1 MKKYFT
7 IFYVFFISISL
18 TAQNSNR
25 IFKSFSEENQV
36 SKIEVNDGTYFLK
49 FYDDE
54 IVETAFIP
62 TGETYNP
69 TSHAVVL
76 NKKNIDLSV
85 TEKPDFINISS
96 EDLTVK
102 IQKNPFQISYY
113 KDGELLISEKK
124 GYQKNEL
131 ETIDFNLTPDEVL
144 YGAGSRAVGMN
155 RRGKRYQLY
164 NRAHYGYGDYSELLN
179 FTMPIVLSSKQYLLH
194 FDNAPIGYLDFD
206 SKKDNTLAY
215 ETISGR
221 KVYQV
226 VTGKNWEKLIE
237 NYTNLTGKQP
247 MLPRWALGN
256 FSSRFGYRSQKE
268 TVETIQKF
276 RDEKIPVDAVIIDLY
291 WFGKEIQGTLGNFE
305 FDKETFPQPQ
315 KMVDDLRKNNVET
328 ILITEPFVLKTS
340 KKWDEAVQKRI
351 LGKNDKGEAH
361 TFDFY
366 FGTGGIIDIYDPKG
380 YIWFKDIYTNLLK
393 MNVTGIWGDLG
404 EPEAHPSTVVH
415 ANGTADEVH
424 NIYGHDWARLVQ
436 DAFHSFNSK
445 LRPFILM
452 RAGYSGSQRYGI
464 VPWTGDVGRSW
475 GGLKS
480 QPEISLQMGMQGIA
494 FMGSDLGGFAG
505 DHFDDELY
513 VRWLQYGVFQ
523 PIYRPHAGDAVP
535 SEPVFRNEKT
545 KQLSKKAIELRY
557 QMLPYNYQLIY
568 ENSDDGIPLMKPL
581 FFEEPDNKELF
592 AYADSY
598 LWGNDFLVSPIVEA
612 DKKEQKVYFP
622 AKSNWYDFYTGEKHS
637 GGNFKTVKT
646 HEEYIPTFVRGGA
659 IIPLAKPMQSTKE
672 YTGNDLILNY
682 YYDSSVNKSKA
693 KLYNDDGLLNN
704 AEKAE
709 QYEEMEFEAEL
720 VKNRVIF
727 EIESELGDLFS
738 PTDKNIELNILHL
751 PNQPKSVKT
760 GWKRLKYSYQNGKV
774 KIPVKWNSGK
784 EKKIKIKL

>member
-102 IQKNPFQISYY
+102 ILKNPFQISYY

-237 NYTNLTGKQP
+237 NYTDLTGKQP

-380 YIWFKDIYTNLLK
+380 YSWFKDIYTDLLK

-568 ENSDDGIPLMKPL
+568 ENSDDGTPLMKPL

-612 DKKEQKVYFP
+612 GKKEQNVYFP

-672 YTGNDLILNY
+672 YTGNDIILNY
-682 YYDSSVNKSKA
+682 YYDSAVKKSKA

-727 EIESELGDLFS
+727 EMESELGDLFS
-738 PTDKNIELNILHL
+738 PTDKTIELNILHL
-751 PNQPKSVKT
+751 PKQPKSVKT
-760 GWKRLKYSYQNGKV
+760 GWKRLKYSYENGKV

>member
-720 VKNRVIF
+720 VKNIIIF
-727 EIESELGDLFS
+727 EMESELGDLFS
-738 PTDKNIELNILHL
+738 PTDKTIELNILHL

-760 GWKRLKYSYQNGKV
+760 GWKRLKYSYENGKV

>member
-69 TSHAVVL
+69 ASHAVVL

-102 IQKNPFQISYY
+102 ILKNPFQISYY

-131 ETIDFNLTPDEVL
+131 ETIDFNLTSDEVL

-237 NYTNLTGKQP
+237 NYTDLTGKQP

-505 DHFDDELY
+505 DYFDDELY

-568 ENSDDGIPLMKPL
+568 ENSDDGTPLMKPL

-612 DKKEQKVYFP
+612 GKKEQKVYFP

-672 YTGNDLILNY
+672 YTGNDIILNY
-682 YYDSSVNKSKA
+682 YYDSAVKKSKA

-709 QYEEMEFEAEL
+709 QYEEMEFEAEF
-720 VKNRVIF
+720 VKNIVIF
-727 EIESELGDLFS
+727 EMESELGDLFS
-738 PTDKNIELNILHL
+738 PTDKTIELNILHL
-751 PNQPKSVKT
+751 PKQPKSVKT
-760 GWKRLKYSYQNGKV
+760 GWKRLKYSYENGKV

>member
-113 KDGELLISEKK
+113 KDGELLISEKN

-131 ETIDFNLTPDEVL
+131 ETIDFNLTSDEVL

-215 ETISGR
+215 ETIFGR

-237 NYTNLTGKQP
+237 NYTDLTGKQP

-340 KKWDEAVQKRI
+340 KKWDEAIQKRI

-380 YIWFKDIYTNLLK
+380 YSWFKDIYTDLLK

-568 ENSDDGIPLMKPL
+568 ENSDDGTPLMKPL

-612 DKKEQKVYFP
+612 GKKEQKVYFP
-622 AKSNWYDFYTGEKHS
+622 AKSNWYDFYTGEKYS

-709 QYEEMEFEAEL
+709 QYEEMEFEAEF

-727 EIESELGDLFS
+727 EMESELGDLFS
-738 PTDKNIELNILHL
+738 ASDKTIELNILHL
-751 PNQPKSVKT
+751 PKQPKSVKT
-760 GWKRLKYSYQNGKV
+760 GWKRLKYTYQNGKV

>member
-1 MKKYFT
+1 MKRFFS
-7 IFYVFFISISL
+7 IFSVVFICLSL
-18 TAQNSNR
+18 NAQNSNR
-25 IFKSFSEENQV
+25 IFKGFSEENQV
-36 SKIEVNDGTYFLK
+36 SKIEVSDGTYFVK

-62 TGETYNP
+62 TGETYNQN
-69 TSHAVVL
+69 SHAVVL
-76 NKKNIDLSV
+76 IKKNIDLSV
-85 TEKPDFINISS
+85 IEKAESINISS

-113 KDGELLISEKK
+113 KNDELLISEKN

-131 ETIDFNLTPDEVL
+131 ETIDFNLTSDEVL
-144 YGAGSRAVGMN
+144 YGAGSRAVGMD

-179 FTMPIVLSSKQYLLH
+179 FTMPIVLSSKKYLLH
-194 FDNAPIGYLDFD
+194 FDNAPIGFLDFD

-221 KVYQV
+221 KVYQI

-237 NYTNLTGKQP
+237 NYTDLTGKQP

-276 RDEKIPVDAVIIDLY
+276 RDENIPVDAVIIDLY

-315 KMVDDLRKNNVET
+315 KMVDDLRKNDVET

-340 KKWDEAVQKRI
+340 KKWDEAVKKRI
-351 LGKNDKGEAH
+351 LGKNNKGEAH

-380 YIWFKDIYTNLLK
+380 YNWFKNIYTDLLK

-404 EPEAHPSTVVH
+404 EPEVHPSTVIH

-436 DAFHSFNSK
+436 NAFHSYNSK
-445 LRPFILM
+445 MRPFILM
-452 RAGYSGSQRYGI
+452 RAGYSGSQHYGI

-505 DHFDDELY
+505 DHYDDELY

-568 ENSDDGIPLMKPL
+568 ENNDTGTPLMKPL
-581 FFEEPDNKELF
+581 FFEEPNNKDLL

-598 LWGNDFLVSPIVEA
+598 LWGNYFLVSPIVEA
-612 DKKEQKVYFP
+612 GKKEQKVYFP
-622 AKSNWYDFYTGEKHS
+622 AKSNWYDFYTGEKYT
-637 GGNFKTVKT
+637 GGKFKTVKT

-682 YYDSSVNKSKA
+682 YYDSSVKKSKA
-693 KLYNDDGLLNN
+693 KLYNDDGLTND
-704 AEKAE
+704 AK
-709 QYEEMEFEAEL
+709 QSGQFEEMQFEAEL
-720 VKNRVIF
+720 VKNKIIF
-727 EIESELGDLFS
+727 EMESDLGDHFS
-738 PTDKNIELNILHL
+738 ATDKTIELNILYL
-751 PNQPKSVKT
+751 PSQPKSVKI
-760 GWKRLKYSYQNGKV
+760 GCKQLNYNYENSQLKIPLEWKKTKRQKV
-774 KIPVKWNSGK
+774 KI
-784 EKKIKIKL
+784 KL

>member
-102 IQKNPFQISYY
+102 ILKNPFQISYY
-113 KDGELLISEKK
+113 KDGELLISEKN

-131 ETIDFNLTPDEVL
+131 ETIDFNLTSDEVL

-215 ETISGR
+215 ETIFGR

-237 NYTNLTGKQP
+237 NYTDLTGKQP

-340 KKWDEAVQKRI
+340 KKWDEAIQKRI

-380 YIWFKDIYTNLLK
+380 YSWFKDIYTDLLK

-568 ENSDDGIPLMKPL
+568 ENSDDGTPLMKPL

-612 DKKEQKVYFP
+612 GKKEQNVYFP
-622 AKSNWYDFYTGEKHS
+622 AKSNWYDFYTGEKYS

-727 EIESELGDLFS
+727 EMESELGDLFS
-738 PTDKNIELNILHL
+738 PTDKTIELNILHL

-760 GWKRLKYSYQNGKV
+760 GWKRLKYSYENGKV

>member
-102 IQKNPFQISYY
+102 ILKNPFQISYY

-131 ETIDFNLTPDEVL
+131 ETIDFNLTSDEVL

-237 NYTNLTGKQP
+237 NYTDLTGKQP

-380 YIWFKDIYTNLLK
+380 YSWFKDIYTDLLK

-505 DHFDDELY
+505 DYFDDELY

-568 ENSDDGIPLMKPL
+568 ENSDDGTPLMKPL

-612 DKKEQKVYFP
+612 GKKEQKVYFP
-622 AKSNWYDFYTGEKHS
+622 AKSNWYDFYTGEKHA

-672 YTGNDLILNY
+672 YTGNDIILNY
-682 YYDSSVNKSKA
+682 YYDSAVKKSKA

-709 QYEEMEFEAEL
+709 QYEEMEFEAEF
-720 VKNRVIF
+720 VKNIIIF
-727 EIESELGDLFS
+727 EMESELGDLFS
-738 PTDKNIELNILHL
+738 PTDKTIELNILHL
-751 PNQPKSVKT
+751 PKQPKSVKT
-760 GWKRLKYSYQNGKV
+760 GWKRLKYSYENGKV

>member
-102 IQKNPFQISYY
+102 ILKNPFQISYY

-155 RRGKRYQLY
+155 RHGKRYQLY

-237 NYTNLTGKQP
+237 NYTDLTGKQP

-380 YIWFKDIYTNLLK
+380 YSWFKDIYTDLLK

-568 ENSDDGIPLMKPL
+568 ENSDDGKPLMKPL

-672 YTGNDLILNY
+672 YTGNDIILNY
-682 YYDSSVNKSKA
+682 YYDSAVKKSKA

-727 EIESELGDLFS
+727 EMESELGDLFS
-738 PTDKNIELNILHL
+738 ASDKTIELNILHL
-751 PNQPKSVKT
+751 PKQPKSVKT
-760 GWKRLKYSYQNGKV
+760 GWKRLKYTYQNGKV

>member
-69 TSHAVVL
+69 ASHAVVL

-102 IQKNPFQISYY
+102 ILKNPFQISYY

-131 ETIDFNLTPDEVL
+131 ETIDFNLTSDEVL

-237 NYTNLTGKQP
+237 NYTDLTGKQP

-340 KKWDEAVQKRI
+340 KKWDEAIQKRI

-505 DHFDDELY
+505 DYFDDELY

-568 ENSDDGIPLMKPL
+568 ENSDDGTPLMKPL

-612 DKKEQKVYFP
+612 GKKEQKVYFP
-622 AKSNWYDFYTGEKHS
+622 AKSNWYDFYTGEKHA

-672 YTGNDLILNY
+672 YTGNDIILNY
-682 YYDSSVNKSKA
+682 YYDSAVKKSKA

-709 QYEEMEFEAEL
+709 QYEEMEFEAEF
-720 VKNRVIF
+720 VKNIIIF
-727 EIESELGDLFS
+727 EMESELGDLFS
-738 PTDKNIELNILHL
+738 PTDKTIELNILHL
-751 PNQPKSVKT
+751 PKQPKSVKT
-760 GWKRLKYSYQNGKV
+760 GWKRLKYSYENGKV

>member
-113 KDGELLISEKK
+113 KDGELLLSEKK

-237 NYTNLTGKQP
+237 NYTDLTGKQP

-404 EPEAHPSTVVH
+404 EPEAHPSTVIH

-436 DAFHSFNSK
+436 DAFHSHNSK

-505 DHFDDELY
+505 DYFDDELY

-568 ENSDDGIPLMKPL
+568 ENSDDGTPLMKPL

-612 DKKEQKVYFP
+612 GKKEQNVYFP
-622 AKSNWYDFYTGEKHS
+622 AKSNWYDFYTGEKYS

-646 HEEYIPTFVRGGA
+646 HEEYILTFVRGGA

-720 VKNRVIF
+720 VKNIVIF
-727 EIESELGDLFS
+727 EMESELGDLFS
-738 PTDKNIELNILHL
+738 ASDKTIELNILHL
-751 PNQPKSVKT
+751 PKQPKSVKT
-760 GWKRLKYSYQNGKV
+760 GWKRLKYTYQNGKV

>member
-113 KDGELLISEKK
+113 KDGELLISEKN

-131 ETIDFNLTPDEVL
+131 ETIDFNLTSDEVL

-215 ETISGR
+215 ETIFGR

-237 NYTNLTGKQP
+237 NYTDLTGKQP

-340 KKWDEAVQKRI
+340 KKWDEAIQKRI

-380 YIWFKDIYTNLLK
+380 YSWFKDIYTDLLK

-568 ENSDDGIPLMKPL
+568 ENSDDGTPLMKPL

-612 DKKEQKVYFP
+612 GKKEQNVYFP
-622 AKSNWYDFYTGEKHS
+622 AKSNWYDFYTGEKYS

-709 QYEEMEFEAEL
+709 QYEEMEFEAEF

-727 EIESELGDLFS
+727 EMESELGDLFS
-738 PTDKNIELNILHL
+738 ASDKTIELNILHL
-751 PNQPKSVKT
+751 PKQPKSVKT
-760 GWKRLKYSYQNGKV
+760 GWKRLKYTYQNGKV

>member
-69 TSHAVVL
+69 ASHAVVL

-102 IQKNPFQISYY
+102 ILKNPFQISYY

-131 ETIDFNLTPDEVL
+131 ETIDFNLTSDEVL

-237 NYTNLTGKQP
+237 NYTDLTGKQP

-380 YIWFKDIYTNLLK
+380 YSWFKDIYTDLLK

-505 DHFDDELY
+505 DYFDDELY

-568 ENSDDGIPLMKPL
+568 ENSDDGTPLMKPL

-612 DKKEQKVYFP
+612 GKKEQKVYFP

-672 YTGNDLILNY
+672 YTGNDIILNY
-682 YYDSSVNKSKA
+682 YYDSAVKKSKA

-709 QYEEMEFEAEL
+709 QYEEMEFEAEF
-720 VKNRVIF
+720 VKNIVIF
-727 EIESELGDLFS
+727 EMESELGDLFS
-738 PTDKNIELNILHL
+738 PTDKTIELNILHL
-751 PNQPKSVKT
+751 PKQPKSVKT
-760 GWKRLKYSYQNGKV
+760 GWKRLKYSYENGKV